1 MPSLRLIAW
10 NCNHGSLSTR
20 LSELAECS
28 PDIVFLQEC
37 APTETL
43 PLTGQFFTRRL
54 NGAKGIALGS
64 LNPNYHLTDLTPR
77 PTSGAAVLGATVTG
91 PVSFTVLGVWGQ
103 KPYADDV
110 MRTLDAYDDLLR
122 SGSSVVMGDLNS
134 GTPLGR
140 NRPHRQGHKRIL
152 SKFADLG
159 FVSAYHV
166 FHEIEHGQEQHA
178 TYRHRPT
185 VSEPWHID
193 FCFVPATWVA
203 SLVRVVLMDGDKWTA
218 RRDHLPLKVDL
229 SFADAVA

>member
-110 MRTLDAYDDLLR
+110 MRTLNAYDDLLR

-134 GTPLGR
+134 GTPPWAQSPSSPRPQAHSLQVRRPRVRQRLSRVSRDRARTGAARDLSTPTDGLRTLAHRLLLRPGDLGR
-140 NRPHRQGHKRIL
+140 QPGACSADGWRQVDGATRPPSAQGR
-152 SKFADLG
+152 S
-159 FVSAYHV
+159 
-166 FHEIEHGQEQHA
+166 
-178 TYRHRPT
+178 
-185 VSEPWHID
+185 
-193 FCFVPATWVA
+193 
-203 SLVRVVLMDGDKWTA
+203 
-218 RRDHLPLKVDL
+218 
-229 SFADAVA
+229 